1 VLRLDEASSGPDAR
15 LVELIDEFSK
25 IVNTKTF
32 PCTFST
38 LPYTTGEIYFSRVHA
53 KTDPAK
59 YVLTELKELCRTIIK
74 SPEAV
79 GIIFVDDGRAR
90 TLEDDFA
97 LASDIVQHVIRA
109 TASSPG
115 NADLP
120 KPDDPWWTL
129 WLDGIGL
136 FVNFSTPNHRAR
148 RSRNVGSVF
157 TLIAQARAAFD
168 RLNRAS
174 PRARDEIR
182 QRLRSYDDVPPH
194 PALGAYSDPAS
205 REAWQYFLGDTT
217 EAYDPTEACPQDA
230 SR

>member
-1 VLRLDEASSGPDAR
+1 VLRLDEASTGPDAR

-25 IVNTKTF
+25 IVDTRTF
-32 PCTFST
+32 PCTYST
-38 LPYTTGEIYFSRVHA
+38 LPYTTGEIYFSRVGA
-53 KTDPAK
+53 ETDPAK
-59 YVLTELKELCRTIIK
+59 QALGELSELCRTIVE
-74 SPEAV
+74 SPDAV
-79 GIIFVDDGRAR
+79 GVIFVDDGRTR

-97 LASDIVQHVIRA
+97 LASEIVQHVIRA

-115 NADLP
+115 DADLP
-120 KPDDPWWTL
+120 KPDDPSWTL
-129 WLDGIGL
+129 RLNGIGL

-157 TLIAQARAAFD
+157 TLIAQARAVFD

-174 PRARDEIR
+174 PRARAEIR

-194 PALGAYSDPAS
+194 PALGAYGDPAS

-217 EAYDPTEACPQDA
+217 EIYDPTEACPHDA
-230 SR
+230 PQ